1 MKPSNPKYTPE
12 QVGLIEPKPTKQ
24 MKQTTKVN
32 LTACA
37 FIIIAITLMVI
48 FWSSCKKAKPTDQ
61 TEPTPIDTNTYIVT
75 KFSLKITNA
84 NYWLHIRNSSNKYLF
99 NRAVADTATFT
110 TKVIKGDSLFYSITY
125 NQQNVFSNS
134 KSILTITFD
143 SLVYKVD
150 TIQSTQY
157 RRVWMIVK

>member
-12 QVGLIEPKPTKQ
+12 QVGLIEPQPNKQ

-48 FWSSCKKAKPTDQ
+48 FWSSCNKAKPNDQ
-61 TEPTPIDTNTYIVT
+61 IEPTPIDTNTYIVT
-75 KFSLKITNA
+75 KFSLKVTNA

-99 NRAVADTATFT
+99 NEAVDNNATYT
-110 TKVIKGDSLFYSITY
+110 TKVIKGDSLFYAITY
-125 NQQNVFSNS
+125 NQEDVFGNS
-134 KSILTITFD
+134 KSILTITLD

-157 RRVWMIVK
+157 RRVWLIVK

>member
-1 MKPSNPKYTPE
+1 MKD
-12 QVGLIEPKPTKQ
+12 Q
-24 MKQTTKVN
+24 TKVN
-32 LTACA
+32 LIACA
-37 FIIIAITLMVI
+37 FILAAILLMI
-48 FWSSCKKAKPTDQ
+48 LTFSSCTKAKPTDQ

-75 KFSLKITNA
+75 KFSLKVTNA
-84 NYWLHIRNSSNKYLF
+84 NYWLHIRTSSNKYLF
-99 NRAVADTATFT
+99 NRAVEDTATFS

-125 NQQNVFSNS
+125 NQDDVYMNS

>member
-1 MKPSNPKYTPE
+1 MKDH
-12 QVGLIEPKPTKQ
+12 
-24 MKQTTKVN
+24 TKVN
-32 LTACA
+32 LLACA
-37 FIIIAITLMVI
+37 CILVVILLMI
-48 FWSSCKKAKPTDQ
+48 LTFSSCKKAKPTDQ

-75 KFSLKITNA
+75 KFNLKVTNA

-99 NRAVADTATFT
+99 NQAVEDAATFT

-125 NQQNVFSNS
+125 NQDNVFTNS

-143 SLVYKVD
+143 SLVHKVD

-157 RRVWMIVK
+157 RRVWIIVK